1 MSSRPGASLAYDPK
15 ARIVGAIVLVSLAV
29 IFLPMALEAPATP
42 DATAAAVIEIPQKDR
57 KVFVSK
63 ITPIPDI
70 QSAAG
75 PREIPSQAAP
85 GKPATVKTAPR
96 RAHVASLAPRPAA
109 PVPAGNQWVVRV
121 GTFSKPENAR
131 RLMSRLKQKGFSP
144 RSAKVTTRGEPAT
157 RVWIGPFGE
166 PGAARAA
173 RARILKETGEQGLV
187 VAQP

>member
-1 MSSRPGASLAYDPK
+1 MSSSPGASLAYDPK

-42 DATAAAVIEIPQKDR
+42 DATAAAVIEIPQKDL

-75 PREIPSQAAP
+75 PREIPSQASP
-85 GKPATVKTAPR
+85 GQSATVKTAPR
-96 RAHVASLAPRPAA
+96 REHVAALAPRPAT
-109 PVPAGNQWVVRV
+109 PVPAGSQWVVRV
-121 GTFSKPENAR
+121 GTFSQPENAR

-144 RSAKVTTRGEPAT
+144 RSAKVTTPGEPAP
-157 RVWIGPFGE
+157 RLWIGPFGE
-166 PGAARAA
+166 SDPARSA
-173 RARILKETGEQGLV
+173 RSRSLNGTR
-187 VAQP
+187 